1 VFFSQH
7 PAAGKEMNALL
18 ADALKHVG
26 GKGGGSRDSAR
37 GRLAE
42 PSRAAE
48 LIAFA
53 TERVRSAT

>member
-1 VFFSQH
+1 
-7 PAAGKEMNALL
+7 MNVLL
-18 ADALKHVG
+18 AEALKHVG

-48 LIAFA
+48 LIDFA
-53 TERVRSAT
+53 VERLRFTS